1 MSEKSELNFEEALKR
16 LETIVSELEKESVSL
31 EKSIA
36 LYEEGITLSRICTKK
51 LEEAELSIEKVQE
64 RNAESNE

>member
-1 MSEKSELNFEEALKR
+1 MSEQSDLNFEQALER

-31 EKSIA
+31 EKSIT

-51 LEEAELSIEKVQE
+51 LEEAELSIEKVQK
-64 RNAESNE
+64 RTAETNE